1 MRTFKKQTVNRSKN
15 AVKPKEIKNV
25 RIYKRGSAFCAHRN
39 FACAFC
45 GKLFKKHKDKES
57 GNDWDFASMGPI
69 FGVAIGIAVGTV
81 NENIGAAL
89 GAGIGMFIGTL
100 IEFFIGKNK
109 A

>member
-1 MRTFKKQTVNRSKN
+1 MSEFIKEVLPFALIGISLALF
-15 AVKPKEIKNV
+15 AVS
-25 RIYKRGSAFCAHRN
+25 YS
-39 FACAFC
+39 
-45 GKLFKKHKDKES
+45 KKHKDKES

-100 IEFFIGKNK
+100 IEFFVSKNK
-109 A
+109 

>member
-1 MRTFKKQTVNRSKN
+1 MLFNAKCKVHNAEYGLPLMRER
-15 AVKPKEIKNV
+15 KPVFPKPGAQRCV
-25 RIYKRGSAFCAHRN
+25 PS
-39 FACAFC
+39 
-45 GKLFKKHKDKES
+45 KKHKGKES

>member
-1 MRTFKKQTVNRSKN
+1 MSEFIKEVLPFVLIGISLALF
-15 AVKPKEIKNV
+15 AVS
-25 RIYKRGSAFCAHRN
+25 YS
-39 FACAFC
+39 
-45 GKLFKKHKDKES
+45 KKHKDKES

-69 FGVAIGIAVGTV
+69 FGAAIGIAVGTV